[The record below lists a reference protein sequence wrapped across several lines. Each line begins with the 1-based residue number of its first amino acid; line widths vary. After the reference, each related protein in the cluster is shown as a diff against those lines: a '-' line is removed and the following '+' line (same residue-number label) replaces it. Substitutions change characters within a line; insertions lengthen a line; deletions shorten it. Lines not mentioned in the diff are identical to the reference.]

1 MYDRSVKIAILGY
14 GVQGRSAYDYWK
26 KSGAEITICDYKTD
40 IKLPPGTQG
49 SLGED
54 YLKNLEQYDTLVRSP
69 SVKPEEIVKN
79 NSSEILNKITSVT
92 NEFLKICPTKNII
105 GVTGTKGKGTTSMLI
120 AKMLKA
126 SGKSVHLGGNIGTPP
141 LDLLKNNIQESDW
154 VVLELANFQ
163 TMDLAYSPHIA
174 VCLLIVPE
182 HLDWHSDELHYYDSK
197 KPLFKHQTEDD
208 FAIYFSKNKL
218 SEEITSVSKGQKIP
232 YYEKPGAI
240 IENNE
245 LVIAGKTIC
254 SVKDF
259 KLPGEHNWQNIC
271 AATTAFWQIEEN
283 GQAIQKVVKS
293 FSGLPYRLELVREVK
308 GVKYYND
315 SFGTAPETAQ
325 VAIKSFPEPKILIL
339 GGSDK
344 GLSFSG
350 LAKTVS
356 ENNVKKVLLIG
367 LMAEKIRE
375 ELEKA
380 GYKDY
385 IPGGKN
391 IDEIVQNAQKAA
403 EPGDVVLFST
413 ACASFDMFENYKDR
427 GDKFNRAVIELS

>member
-1 MYDRSVKIAILGY
+1 MKIAILGY
-14 GVQGRSAYDYWK
+14 GEQGRSAYDYWK
-26 KSGAEITICDYKTD
+26 KPENEITICDKNTELEIPLYANK
-40 IKLPPGTQG
+40 Q
-49 SLGED
+49 LGEH
-54 YLKNLEQYDTLVRSP
+54 YLKNLGKFDLVVRSP
-69 SVKPEEIVKN
+69 SVAPEDIVKN
-79 NSSEILNKITSVT
+79 NTTEISEKVTSVT
-92 NEFLKICPTKNII
+92 NEFFKVCPTKNII
-105 GVTGTKGKGTTSMLI
+105 GVTGTKGKGTTSSLI
-120 AKMLKA
+120 AEMLKA
-126 SGKSVHLGGNIGTPP
+126 SKKRVHLGGNIGTPP
-141 LDLLKNNIQESDW
+141 LDLLKNDIKESNW

-163 TMDLAYSPHIA
+163 LIDIKHSPHIG
-174 VCLLIVPE
+174 VCLMIVPE
-182 HLDWHSDELHYYDSK
+182 HLDWHPDERHYYDSK
-197 KPLFKHQTEDD
+197 KPLFKHQAEND
-208 FAIYFSKNKL
+208 FAVYFSENDL
-218 SEEITSVSKGQKIP
+218 SKEITSVGKGRKIP

-240 IENNE
+240 IENNS
-245 LVIAGKTIC
+245 LVIDGQTIC
-254 SVKDF
+254 SINDF

-271 AATTAFWQIEEN
+271 AAATAFWQIESNIEV
-283 GQAIQKVVKS
+283 IKKVVTS
-293 FSGLPYRLELVREVK
+293 FSGLPYRLELVREVD

-325 VAIKSFPEPKILIL
+325 VAIKAFSEPKILIL

-367 LMAEKIRE
+367 LMAGKIRE
-375 ELEKA
+375 EFEKA

-385 IPGGKN
+385 IPGGEN

-413 ACASFDMFENYKDR
+413 ACASFDMFKNYKDR